1 LMKFLV
7 ISKKTK
13 MSETKQELNQ
23 ETKQELDQET
33 KQDQEEEEQEEEEE
47 EEEQDEKQYSKK
59 TITSFYQKML
69 ITKKIALY
77 MNNLGHDIIT
87 TLEKYIQIHFE
98 GKCHKEGNIKKGSSH
113 IIHYS
118 AGHIFDGNRVVY
130 DVVFESD
137 VCYLVEGM
145 VIECIV
151 TNISNGGIRCISYNE
166 KPSPI
171 IAHVSENYYLTK
183 NKKYKQY
190 YQQVKEGDKVML
202 KILCQRFEL
211 NDLFIEICAE
221 FYI

>member
-1 LMKFLV
+1 M
-7 ISKKTK
+7 SKEITQIQEE
-13 MSETKQELNQ
+13 ETKE
-23 ETKQELDQET
+23 
-33 KQDQEEEEQEEEEE
+33 QDQEKEEYDQEKD
-47 EEEQDEKQYSKK
+47 QDEPKQYSKK
-59 TITSFYQKML
+59 TMTSFYQKML

-77 MNNLGHDIIT
+77 MNNLGHDIVS
-87 TLEKYIQIHFE
+87 TLEKYIQLHFE
-98 GKCHKEGNIKKGSSH
+98 GKCHKEGNIKKGSSR

-151 TNISNGGIRCISYNE
+151 NNISNGGIKCISYNE

-171 IAHVSENYYLTK
+171 IAYVSENFCQTK

-190 YQQVKEGDKVML
+190 YHQVKEGDRVML

-211 NDLFIEICAE
+211 NDLFIDICAE